1 MASDNQYTF
10 VQLCNATGCTL
21 IYTGQI
27 DWHGGIGP
35 APYPQSIANGEQGWF
50 LHVRSASQ
58 PGSEGAVC
66 YRGVDANRT
75 EFIWIVY
82 WINPF
87 NSQNKVTNLDLAY
100 LLFYRF
106 IHICIYMLI
115 LSNSLAVY
123 NCINYMFA
131 YVSFYIIVSI
141 RVHIYIYVSFVKFIR
156 YLYNCTNYIYDVDMQ
171 VFAVVLPSSSNV
183 DWDRIRQ
190 EIAGTD
196 STNGDFTGY
205 FTHASIDIDGNFP
218 TAKAVV
224 TKNANN

>member
-66 YRGVDANRT
+66 YRGVDVNRT

-87 NSQNKVTNLDLAY
+87 NSQNK
-100 LLFYRF
+100 
-106 IHICIYMLI
+106 
-115 LSNSLAVY
+115 
-123 NCINYMFA
+123 
-131 YVSFYIIVSI
+131 
-141 RVHIYIYVSFVKFIR
+141 
-156 YLYNCTNYIYDVDMQ
+156 